1 MLAIA
6 AAGAFVG
13 LFALWVILPRK
24 FLRDKQGK
32 QSRGAATLLTAQQDQ
47 DSPENSTPL
56 VLQAAPDRRKPAH
69 PRCNKHLTS
78 T

>member
-24 FLRDKQGK
+24 FLRDKPGQ
-32 QSRGAATLLTAQQDQ
+32 RRRNPRYAASQDQ
-47 DSPENSTPL
+47 NPPANSTP
-56 VLQAAPDRRKPAH
+56 PASG
-69 PRCNKHLTS
+69 NV
-78 T
+78 

>member
-32 QSRGAATLLTAQQDQ
+32 QSRSRRYAQSQ
-47 DSPENSTPL
+47 DSPENSTPCTS
-56 VLQAAPDRRKPAH
+56 AAPDAEN
-69 PRCNKHLTS
+69 PRS
-78 T
+78 PV

>member
-24 FLRDKQGK
+24 FLRDKPGRQ
-32 QSRGAATLLTAQQDQ
+32 RRNPRFAAGQDQ
-47 DSPENSTPL
+47 NPP
-56 VLQAAPDRRKPAH
+56 AGPAPCASG
-69 PRCNKHLTS
+69 NA
-78 T
+78 